1 MKTKIGKK
9 VLPALLSLLL
19 LIGLIPTAVFA
30 AEEKKPTREK
40 GIWMYEDGND
50 YSQTIDMLD
59 SEGWKWEPTEDGGIF
74 TLRDCYI
81 RATGTA
87 IGFPYGGEDPATG
100 EDIIK
105 NITLVL
111 EGENI
116 LETTEN
122 YYLGIISDTSARGS
136 LNLTI
141 KEGEKNGSLKLLSSG
156 EPKENQNPY
165 GMSLNSVTIESGTI
179 DSNVKFCNV
188 KNGDF
193 KMTGGS
199 LTVNIDDKVT
209 DGDAITTL
217 YGNVVI
223 DGGYLEFNVGRVG
236 IWAMGVT
243 GKEPS
248 NTRNVTINGGT
259 VVMNA
264 GLSGIYT
271 QPILSQENTCDVSF
285 TGGDIDITA
294 GGTAIIARNI
304 TIDSTGKVKVHGNS
318 AALYVGT
325 AGMAGKIEINKAAK
339 LALTGNMITNPA
351 QSSTDGLK
359 QIIIAK
365 ADYAEVE
372 AAENRANAL
381 NPDLYVDF
389 SAVTTAL
396 NAVDK
401 TKNLLAQAEV
411 NDMAKAINDAIDAL
425 ELKGANFANLQAAI
439 DKANALN
446 KDNYEDFSKVEAAVN
461 AAWQAI
467 EEDWDITQQDEV
479 NAMAKAINDA
489 IDALELKGANFANLQ
504 AAIDKANALN
514 KDNYEDFSKV
524 EAAVNAAWQ
533 AIEEDWDITQQDE
546 VNAMAKAINDAIDA
560 LELKGANFGDLQA
573 AIDKANALNKDNYKD
588 FSKVEAAVNTA
599 LQAMEEGRDI
609 TQQDEVNAMAKAV
622 TDAINALDEKP
633 ADTPSS
639 TPEDTPST
647 PNDDPANGNTPQTGD
662 NSNMTLCVSLL
673 FVSLGGAIGTTV
685 YARKRRYNR

>member
-1 MKTKIGKK
+1 M
-9 VLPALLSLLL
+9 
-19 LIGLIPTAVFA
+19 
-30 AEEKKPTREK
+30 
-40 GIWMYEDGND
+40 
-50 YSQTIDMLD
+50 
-59 SEGWKWEPTEDGGIF
+59 
-74 TLRDCYI
+74 
-81 RATGTA
+81 
-87 IGFPYGGEDPATG
+87 
-100 EDIIK
+100 
-105 NITLVL
+105 
-111 EGENI
+111 
-116 LETTEN
+116 
-122 YYLGIISDTSARGS
+122 
-136 LNLTI
+136 
-141 KEGEKNGSLKLLSSG
+141 
-156 EPKENQNPY
+156 
-165 GMSLNSVTIESGTI
+165 
-179 DSNVKFCNV
+179 
-188 KNGDF
+188 
-193 KMTGGS
+193 
-199 LTVNIDDKVT
+199 
-209 DGDAITTL
+209 
-217 YGNVVI
+217 
-223 DGGYLEFNVGRVG
+223 
-236 IWAMGVT
+236 
-243 GKEPS
+243 
-248 NTRNVTINGGT
+248 
-259 VVMNA
+259 
-264 GLSGIYT
+264 
-271 QPILSQENTCDVSF
+271 
-285 TGGDIDITA
+285 
-294 GGTAIIARNI
+294 
-304 TIDSTGKVKVHGNS
+304 KVHGNS

-411 NDMAKAINDAIDAL
+411 ND
-425 ELKGANFANLQAAI
+425 
-439 DKANALN
+439 
-446 KDNYEDFSKVEAAVN
+446 
-461 AAWQAI
+461 
-467 EEDWDITQQDEV
+467 
-479 NAMAKAINDA
+479 MAKAINDA